1 MIPEDSIQL
10 WSVIH
15 GSHMWGM
22 QHSESDVD
30 VATIYQ
36 VPTKTI
42 LSGRPYDRTRP
53 QTKREQKVGED
64 LIKIED
70 TFWEIGHLVSYLL
83 KGNCNAIW
91 MTNSCQILSSCD
103 VHEELRTIVKNNLA
117 KNVYHS
123 IKGMAASQISDAT
136 KRNLGMKGLRSA
148 WRTLNFGINVLDG
161 RGILFEPAPEIVIES
176 DCTHMLVCLK
186 DALEGSNLPE
196 IPETLSFYDYLYK
209 IRLLNLNVSLEVR
222 NLNVD

>member
-22 QHSESDVD
+22 QHAESDFD
-30 VATIYQ
+30 IATIYQ

-42 LSGRPYDRTRP
+42 LSGKPYDRTRP

-91 MTNSCQILSSCD
+91 MTNSGQILSSCE
-103 VHEELRTIVKNNLA
+103 VHEELRAIVKNNLA
-117 KNVYHS
+117 KNIYGSVH
-123 IKGMAASQISDAT
+123 GMATSQIADAT

-148 WRTLNFGINVLDG
+148 WRTLNFGINVLDNND
-161 RGILFEPAPEIVIES
+161 ILFEPAPEIVIES
-176 DCTHMLVCLK
+176 DCIHMLVCLK
-186 DALEGSNLPE
+186 DAFEGSNLPE
-196 IPETLSFYDYLYK
+196 IPETLPFYDYLYK
-209 IRLLNLNVSLEVR
+209 IRLMNLNIS
-222 NLNVD
+222 D

>member
-22 QHSESDVD
+22 QHSESDFD

-70 TFWEIGHLVSYLL
+70 TFWEVGHLVSYLL

-91 MTNSCQILSSCD
+91 MTNSGQILSSCE
-103 VHEELRTIVKNNLA
+103 VHEELRAIVKNNLA

-123 IKGMAASQISDAT
+123 IKGMATSQISDAT

-161 RGILFEPAPEIVIES
+161 HGIMFEPAPEIVTELE
-176 DCTHMLVCLK
+176 CNHMIICLK

-196 IPETLSFYDYLYK
+196 IPETLPFYDYLYK
-209 IRLLNLNVSLEVR
+209 IRLMNLNLELT
-222 NLNVD
+222 NLG

>member
-22 QHSESDVD
+22 QNAESDFD
-30 VATIYQ
+30 VVTIYQ
-36 VPTKTI
+36 IPTKTI
-42 LSGRPYDRTRP
+42 LSDRPYDRTRP

-64 LIKIED
+64 LIIIED
-70 TFWEIGHLVSYLL
+70 TFWEVGHLVSYLL

-103 VHEELRTIVKNNLA
+103 VHEELRTIVKDNLA
-117 KNVYHS
+117 KNVYGSVH
-123 IKGMAASQISDAT
+123 GMATSQIADAT

-148 WRTLNFGINVLDG
+148 WRTLNFGINVLEG
-161 RGILFEPAPEIVIES
+161 RGILFESAPDMVTEYECRLMMI
-176 DCTHMLVCLK
+176 CLK
-186 DALEGSNLPE
+186 DAFESSNLPDK
-196 IPETLSFYDYLYK
+196 PNAMLFYDYLYK
-209 IRLLNLNVSLEVR
+209 VRLMNLNISDWMETF
-222 NLNVD
+222 